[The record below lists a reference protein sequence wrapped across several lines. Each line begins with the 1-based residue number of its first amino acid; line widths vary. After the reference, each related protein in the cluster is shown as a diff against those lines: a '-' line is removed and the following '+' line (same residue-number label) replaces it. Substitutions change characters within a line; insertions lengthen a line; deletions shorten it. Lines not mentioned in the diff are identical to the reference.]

1 MNIKK
6 AIFSS
11 AIAATILT
19 GTAVTGLASAEETSK
34 VEVTKTE
41 IGKNKE
47 IIDYA
52 KNPFPKIKNKTVED
66 LYDTAKIFLRYNI
79 PDKTEK
85 VRAVVTVANGDFY
98 TLDLYKPLQEHR
110 KNIELKDYKNSYI
123 ISVNTY
129 PLYKE

>member
-66 LYDTAKIFLRYNI
+66 LYDTAKIYLRYNI
-79 PDKTEK
+79 PDRSEK
-85 VRAVVTVANGDFY
+85 VRAVVKVANGDIY
-98 TLDLYKPLQEHR
+98 TFDLNKPLQEHR
-110 KNIELKDYKNSYI
+110 KDIKLKNYDQSYI
-123 ISVNTY
+123 LHVTTY